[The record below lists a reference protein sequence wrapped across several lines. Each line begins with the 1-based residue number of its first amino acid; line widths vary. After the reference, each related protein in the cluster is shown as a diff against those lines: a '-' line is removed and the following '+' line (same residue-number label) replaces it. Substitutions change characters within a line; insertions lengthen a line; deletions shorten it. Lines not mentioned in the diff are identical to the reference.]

1 MRGRTAIGLG
11 ATFVVVVCGCS
22 GDPAPSSTIEQP
34 KGGSGGMAGTAGT
47 LNLDVGGGGASGGG
61 AGGGGGAS
69 GAAGSTITGVAG
81 STAGTTQG
89 GAAGSHGGGS
99 SNGGTSVGG
108 SGSGGSKPAGTCK
121 RASGN
126 DADCADF
133 DDTTPQAYACDDASA
148 YSALN
153 GMHGGVCY
161 SVNFVTGSQH
171 GACCPP

>member
-1 MRGRTAIGLG
+1 MRGKTAIGLG
-11 ATFVVVVCGCS
+11 ATLVVAVCGCS

-34 KGGSGGMAGTAGT
+34 KGGSGGTAGTAGT
-47 LNLDVGGGGASGGG
+47 LNLDVGGGGAG
-61 AGGGGGAS
+61 
-69 GAAGSTITGVAG
+69 GAAGSTTAGVGG

-89 GAAGSHGGGS
+89 GAAGSPFGGG
-99 SNGGTSVGG
+99 SNGGTGVGG
-108 SGSGGSKPAGTCK
+108 GSGGSKPAGTCK
-121 RASGN
+121 RSSGS

-133 DDTTPQAYACDDASA
+133 DNTTPQAYACDDASA

-161 SVNFVTGSQH
+161 SVNFVAGTQH